1 MSVTAAITLMLT
13 ASLRSTPDLGLAQ
26 GACRQPEPGPAILVS
41 VEGFKDR
48 RGRLRLELYPAND
61 EDFLADDNILI
72 EQGKTFARTDQ
83 PFVPSGPVTLC
94 IRVPGPGHYTLSL
107 LHDRDANHKFS
118 MFTDGIGFAG
128 NPKLGWSKPL
138 AAEAAVVA
146 GPGLTHVAI
155 MLNYRRGFSMRPLER
170 P

>member
-26 GACRQPEPGPAILVS
+26 GTCRQPEPGPAILVS
-41 VEGFKDR
+41 VEGLKDR

-72 EQGKTFARTDQ
+72 GQGKTFARTDQ
-83 PFVPSGPVTLC
+83 PLAASGPMSLC
-94 IRVPGPGHYTLSL
+94 IRVPGPGRYTLSL

-128 NPKLGWSKPL
+128 NPKLGWSKPR
-138 AAEAAVVA
+138 AADATVVA

-155 MLNYRRGFSMRPLER
+155 LLNYRRGFSMRPLER

>member
-1 MSVTAAITLMLT
+1 MSVTAAIALMMT
-13 ASLRSTPDLGLAQ
+13 ASLRSSPDIGLAQ
-26 GACRQPEPGPAILVS
+26 GTCRQPEPGPAILVA

-61 EDFLADDNILI
+61 DDFLADDNILI

-83 PFVPSGPVTLC
+83 PVAATGSITLC
-94 IRVPGPGHYTLSL
+94 IRVPVPGRYTLSL

-138 AAEAAVVA
+138 AANAVVVA
-146 GPGLTHVAI
+146 GAGLTHIVI
-155 MLNYRRGFSMRPLER
+155 VLNYRRGFSMRPLGQ